1 MEFETFRFDM
11 VWRFDIFNTDIK
23 MMCYNNP
30 IVNISASIFSIL
42 VFQYRV
48 LRAILVE
55 IIM

>member
-11 VWRFDIFNTDIK
+11 VWRFDISNTDIN
-23 MMCYNNP
+23 MMCYDNP

-42 VFQYRV
+42 VFQY
-48 LRAILVE
+48 ILVE